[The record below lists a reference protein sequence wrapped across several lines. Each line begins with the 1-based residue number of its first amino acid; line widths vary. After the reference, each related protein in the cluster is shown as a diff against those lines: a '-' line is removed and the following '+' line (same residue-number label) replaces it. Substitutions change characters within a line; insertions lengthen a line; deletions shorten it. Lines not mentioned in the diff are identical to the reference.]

1 MHIPD
6 NCLALGFKQ
15 GDKIFFFRC
24 IVERLGIKKLKY
36 ILYIFLKKELYKGT
50 IPGLSCN
57 KTATQYFPDL
67 DAKNCL
73 SPDESVAEQ

>member
-1 MHIPD
+1 MYIMAFGQKKTTH
-6 NCLALGFKQ
+6 
-15 GDKIFFFRC
+15 FF
-24 IVERLGIKKLKY
+24 
-36 ILYIFLKKELYKGT
+36 FLKKGDYFYKVT

-73 SPDESVAEQ
+73 SPDESVDEQ

>member
-1 MHIPD
+1 MYIM
-6 NCLALGFKQ
+6 AFGQK
-15 GDKIFFFRC
+15 KTTRFFF
-24 IVERLGIKKLKY
+24 
-36 ILYIFLKKELYKGT
+36 FLKREIIFYKVT

-73 SPDESVAEQ
+73 SPDESVDEQ